1 MDLYDL
7 DEILNSIPQ
16 GEVENIDLN
25 ADEIL
30 KETDDYILE
39 QNDNKISNNNLN
51 IIQLNEGSLNEINN
65 IDLNEMLN
73 INDKGKEKSKIQNFK
88 NSIEFINYM
97 ETEYIQSKLEK
108 NEKVFQLSNYKKQKN
123 EKKLKPLHFSQKT
136 TLSSLFFKDG
146 NLITS
151 IAAKDNIIFT
161 GNNIGKI
168 KMYSNNKNTEYKIL
182 INDEILNSEDKR
194 VLCMDISEDKTFLI
208 SGYSNGYIALW
219 DIENGN
225 CRKLLKDEHKK
236 KSILAIKFLQCGNG
250 LYEFLSSDINGYVNR
265 ITISESFFFFS
276 PSVECINIIKYSFP
290 FFLIDLLHFS
300 NEEKKKY
307 SFIEENNCQ
316 IVALACTEYILIYQ
330 IDPELRKLY
339 ELKKPFYFKKTHI
352 PDISF
357 GLGYIP
363 RNVTYNSN
371 DNKLEYES
379 ILAKNNKI
387 DLYQLQR
394 LIAISWEKIVY
405 IYVLKF
411 DKINGP
417 DELVLVGHY
426 INSAQILR
434 MGFLSNSILYLFDMY
449 KKFKIINTTLLT
461 PNNISFNYENNP
473 IPQINKNFKP
483 ELEEGISLDDKILFQ
498 SIVPDKLD
506 KGNLPL
512 PTYNNLIISQLKT
525 LYVLAFKNFQYG
537 NLLNWEQCLN
547 DLNLKRE
554 WMEILSLGLDIF
566 NGKNISLP
574 DIPIE
579 ENKRKIR
586 VIFIL
591 KGLIL
596 QYVVSCFNESKNN
609 KNEDEIFN
617 CMNICIEFCIEINEM
632 DYLLNQIQPLIDSN
646 GYGNIFIEKL
656 EPFILCG
663 KIKNQNLGQNTI
675 SKIVELYIEKKK
687 FHILSQILTHLDIQ
701 SIDADEIKKIC
712 CEHILISPLI
722 YIYMNSPDHEY
733 FEPILKIYNMY
744 LNAKE
749 IEKEEFI
756 SYDNILQKI
765 PTSEL
770 EISKQYI
777 GDKLLWYIN
786 ICIDGKKFIS
796 DDFIELDQYEILIQ
810 KIFLW
815 LLQKEM
821 LDEFLIFDSLS
832 LFSIL
837 VKFFTEDVT
846 LKAIKLIKYDEE
858 NDLFKHIFYDEKEIE
873 DFNLELAINIIIER
887 SKRLNKI
894 SINNDLYEFICKI
907 SIHIHNI
914 SNDIIIETSKYILN
928 SESRIND
935 YKKEDDNF
943 GFRNKDLSIFEIKRL
958 SNLINDM
965 IDNYKSKLN
974 INEMKEI
981 LNSTEKTSFFLV
993 KIYLL
998 QLLKENL
1005 KCLDTYLIEYK
1016 YEDKIDKIYSFI
1028 DNILKDYKKENKEEL
1043 EIYKNE
1049 IHNRFILLARLSMN
1063 KFIDLIS
1070 KWFDNNHIA
1079 SIEKL
1084 NENKEVELKYIEK
1097 VLDSYKESNLPT
1109 EDEEMLIYSLL
1120 LSTHI
1125 SLLCELNKKNQILPN
1140 LKKRASYPE
1149 QCLDICLENKVYDAA
1164 IYLYLHQ
1171 DNINDALELSN
1182 NVLKEDYET
1191 LIKVYQEN
1199 KIKDTSSII
1208 EKHNEI
1214 LDRSINICENAND
1227 DEKEIKQMWFGLVK
1241 ICYEYRKK
1249 IKKLKITLLLKILI
1263 NDIQKVFE
1271 KMYSYVG
1278 IKSIVEYV
1286 TINNKEVEFKEF
1298 KPILMQMLYGY
1309 TNLYKI
1315 FEIVRKLIGVRVGG
1329 EFKLFNEISLQGN
1342 FYQIKKCDECQENFI
1357 EDDILSLFK
1366 CGHQFHLICCVKEND
1381 VLICPICR
1389 EEIESSLTP
1398 LKGNQIQITKV
1409 NDNDIEKFMLKK
1421 QNQNNDLYNN
1431 EGNYSH
1437 FLKNIDKHYFDSDLI
1452 FN

>member
-1 MDLYDL
+1 MDLFDV

-16 GEVENIDLN
+16 GEVDNYLN
-25 ADEIL
+25 ADEIM
-30 KETDDYILE
+30 KETDDFILQ
-39 QNDNKISNNNLN
+39 QNDNKISNNNID
-51 IIQLNEGSLNEINN
+51 IIQLNDESLKEMNN
-65 IDLNEMLN
+65 IDINEILYN
-73 INDKGKEKSKIQNFK
+73 KEIENSVNKKFN
-88 NSIEFINYM
+88 NSIDFINYM

-108 NEKVFQLSNYKKQKN
+108 NEEVFQLSNYRKQQK
-123 EKKLKPLHFSQKT
+123 EKKLKPLQFSQKT

-146 NLITS
+146 NIITS
-151 IAAKDNIIFT
+151 ITAKGNIIFT

-168 KMYSNNKNTEYKIL
+168 KMYSNKKNSEYKIL
-182 INDEILNSEDKR
+182 INDEIINSEDKR
-194 VLCMDISEDKTFLI
+194 VLCMDISEDLNYLI

-219 DIENGN
+219 NIEKEN
-225 CRKLLKDEHKK
+225 CIKLLKDEHQR
-236 KSILAIKFLQCGNG
+236 KSILAIKFLQCENG
-250 LYEFLSSDINGYVNR
+250 IYEFLSSDINGYVNR
-265 ITISESFFFFS
+265 ITISESYFFFS
-276 PSVECINIIKYSFP
+276 PSVECINIIKYTFP
-290 FFLIDLLHFS
+290 FFLIDILNFT
-300 NEEKKKY
+300 NEEKITY
-307 SFIEENNCQ
+307 SFIEDNNCQ
-316 IVALACTEYILIYQ
+316 IIALACTEYILIYQ

-352 PDISF
+352 PDIAF

-363 RNVTYNSN
+363 RNVNYNINN
-371 DNKLEYES
+371 DKLEYENL
-379 ILAKNNKI
+379 IAKSNKI
-387 DLYQLQR
+387 DLYQIQR

-411 DKINGP
+411 DKKNGP
-417 DELVLVGHY
+417 DELILVGHY

-449 KKFKIINTTLLT
+449 KKFKIINTSLLT
-461 PNNISFNYENNP
+461 PNNISFNDDNNP

-483 ELEEGISLDDKILFQ
+483 ELEEGIFLDENILFQ
-498 SIVPDKLD
+498 SILPDKID

-512 PTYNNLIISQLKT
+512 PTYNNLIISQVKT
-525 LYVLAFKNFQYG
+525 LYVLAYKNFQYG

-547 DLNLKRE
+547 DLNLKKE

-579 ENKRKIR
+579 EDKRKIR

-596 QYVVSCFNESKNN
+596 QYVVSCINENKNN
-609 KNEDEIFN
+609 KNEETIFN

-632 DYLLNQIQPLIDSN
+632 DYLLNQIQPFFDAN

-722 YIYMNSPDHEY
+722 YIYMNSPDNEY

-749 IEKEEFI
+749 IEKDKFI
-756 SYDNILQKI
+756 SYENILQKI
-765 PTSEL
+765 PNSEL
-770 EISKQYI
+770 EICKQYI

-786 ICIDGKKFIS
+786 LCIDGKKFIS

-810 KIFLW
+810 MIFLW
-815 LLQKEM
+815 LLKQEI
-821 LDEFLIFDSLS
+821 LDQFLIFDSLS

-837 VKFFTEDVT
+837 VKLFSQDVT
-846 LKAIKLIKYDEE
+846 LKIIKLIKYDEE
-858 NDLFKHIFYDEKEIE
+858 NDLFKEIFYNEKEIE

-907 SIHIHNI
+907 SIHNDNI
-914 SNDIIIETSKYILN
+914 SNDIIKETSKYILS

-935 YKKEDDNF
+935 FKKEEDTF
-943 GFRNKDLSIFEIKRL
+943 GFRKKDLSFFEIKRL
-958 SNLINDM
+958 ANLINDM
-965 IDNYKSKLN
+965 IEKYKSKLQKDD
-974 INEMKEI
+974 IKEI

-998 QLLKENL
+998 KLLKENL
-1005 KCLDTYLIEYK
+1005 KCLDTYLLEYK
-1016 YEDKIDKIYSFI
+1016 YEDKIDQIYLFI
-1028 DNILKDYKKENKEEL
+1028 DNILKEYKKENTEEF

-1063 KFIDLIS
+1063 KFIDLIG

-1084 NENKEVELKYIEK
+1084 NEDKEIELKYIEK
-1097 VLDSYKESNLPT
+1097 VLDSYKENNLPT
-1109 EDEEMLIYSLL
+1109 DDEEMLIYSLL

-1125 SLLCELNKKNQILPN
+1125 ELLCELNKKDQILPN

-1182 NVLKEDYET
+1182 NALKEDYEK
-1191 LIKVYQEN
+1191 LIKIYKEK
-1199 KIKDTSSII
+1199 KIKDTSSLI

-1214 LDRSINICENAND
+1214 LERSINICENAND

-1241 ICYEYRKK
+1241 LCYEYRKK
-1249 IKKLKITLLLKILI
+1249 IKKLKIDEILKII
-1263 NDIQKVFE
+1263 IDDIQKIFE

-1298 KPILMQMLYGY
+1298 KPILIQMLYGY

-1342 FYQIKKCDECQENFI
+1342 FYQVNKCDECQENFI
-1357 EDDILSLFK
+1357 ENDILSLFK
-1366 CGHQFHLICCVKEND
+1366 CGHQFHLTCCVKQND

-1389 EEIESSLTP
+1389 NEEIESSLTS
-1398 LKGNQIQITKV
+1398 LKENQIKISKAS
-1409 NDNDIEKFMLKK
+1409 DNDIQKFLLKK
-1421 QNQNNDLYNN
+1421 QNQNNDYDNN
-1431 EGNYSH
+1431 EGNYSR

>member
-1 MDLYDL
+1 MDSFDIE
-7 DEILNSIPQ
+7 EILNSIPQ
-16 GEVENIDLN
+16 GEVENTDLN
-25 ADEIL
+25 ADEII

-39 QNDNKISNNNLN
+39 QNDNKISNNNIN
-51 IIQLNEGSLNEINN
+51 IIQFNEGT
-65 IDLNEMLN
+65 LNEMNN
-73 INDKGKEKSKIQNFK
+73 INLHEILNNKENENSKKNKFK

-123 EKKLKPLHFSQKT
+123 KKKLEPLHFSQKT
-136 TLSSLFFKDG
+136 TLSSRFFKDG
-146 NLITS
+146 NVITS
-151 IAAKDNIIFT
+151 IAAKGDIIFT

-168 KMYSNNKNTEYKIL
+168 KMYSNKKNSEYKIL

-194 VLCMDISEDKTFLI
+194 VLCMDISENINFLI

-225 CRKLLKDEHKK
+225 CRKLLKDEHNK
-236 KSILAIKFLQCGNG
+236 KSILAIKFLECENG

-290 FFLIDLLHFS
+290 FFLIDILNFS

-307 SFIEENNCQ
+307 SFIEDNNCQ

-352 PDISF
+352 PDIAF

-363 RNVTYNSN
+363 RNVNYNINN
-371 DNKLEYES
+371 DKLEYENL
-379 ILAKNNKI
+379 IAKSNKI
-387 DLYQLQR
+387 DLYQIQR

-411 DKINGP
+411 DKKNGP
-417 DELVLVGHY
+417 DELILVGHY

-449 KKFKIINTTLLT
+449 KKFKIINTSLLT
-461 PNNISFNYENNP
+461 PNNISFNDDNNP

-483 ELEEGISLDDKILFQ
+483 ELEEGIFLDENILFQ
-498 SIVPDKLD
+498 SILPDKID

-512 PTYNNLIISQLKT
+512 PTYNNLIISQVKT
-525 LYVLAFKNFQYG
+525 LYVLAYKNFQYG

-547 DLNLKRE
+547 DLNLKKE

-579 ENKRKIR
+579 EDKRKIR

-596 QYVVSCFNESKNN
+596 QYVVSCINENKNN
-609 KNEDEIFN
+609 KNEETIFN

-632 DYLLNQIQPLIDSN
+632 DYLLNQIQPFFDAN

-722 YIYMNSPDHEY
+722 YIYMNSPDNEY

-749 IEKEEFI
+749 IEKDKFI
-756 SYDNILQKI
+756 SYENILQKI
-765 PTSEL
+765 PNSEL
-770 EISKQYI
+770 EICKQYI

-786 ICIDGKKFIS
+786 LCIDGKKFIS

-810 KIFLW
+810 MIFLW
-815 LLQKEM
+815 LLKQEI
-821 LDEFLIFDSLS
+821 LDQFLIFDSLS

-837 VKFFTEDVT
+837 VKLFSQDVT
-846 LKAIKLIKYDEE
+846 LKIIKLIKYDEE
-858 NDLFKHIFYDEKEIE
+858 NDLFKEIFYNEKEIE

-907 SIHIHNI
+907 SIHNDNI
-914 SNDIIIETSKYILN
+914 SNDIIKETSKYILS

-935 YKKEDDNF
+935 FKKEEDTF
-943 GFRNKDLSIFEIKRL
+943 GFRKKDLSFFEIKRL
-958 SNLINDM
+958 ANLINDM
-965 IDNYKSKLN
+965 IEKYKSKLQKDD
-974 INEMKEI
+974 IKEI

-998 QLLKENL
+998 KLLKENL
-1005 KCLDTYLIEYK
+1005 KCLDTYLLEYK
-1016 YEDKIDKIYSFI
+1016 YEDKIDQIYLFI
-1028 DNILKDYKKENKEEL
+1028 DNILKEYKKENTEEF

-1063 KFIDLIS
+1063 KFIDLIG

-1084 NENKEVELKYIEK
+1084 NEDKEIELKYIEK
-1097 VLDSYKESNLPT
+1097 VLDSYKENNLPT
-1109 EDEEMLIYSLL
+1109 DDEEMLIYSLL

-1125 SLLCELNKKNQILPN
+1125 ELLCELNKKDQILPN

-1182 NVLKEDYET
+1182 NALKEDYEK
-1191 LIKVYQEN
+1191 LIKIYKEK
-1199 KIKDTSSII
+1199 KIKDTSSLI

-1214 LDRSINICENAND
+1214 LERSINICENAND

-1241 ICYEYRKK
+1241 LCYEYRKK
-1249 IKKLKITLLLKILI
+1249 IKKLKIDEILKII
-1263 NDIQKVFE
+1263 IDDIQKIFE

-1298 KPILMQMLYGY
+1298 KPILIQMLYGY

-1329 EFKLFNEISLQGN
+1329 EFKLFIEISLQGN
-1342 FYQIKKCDECQENFI
+1342 FYQVNKCDECQENFI
-1357 EDDILSLFK
+1357 ENDILSLFK
-1366 CGHQFHLICCVKEND
+1366 CGHQFHLTCCVKQND

-1389 EEIESSLTP
+1389 NEEIESSLTS
-1398 LKGNQIQITKV
+1398 LKENQIKISKAS
-1409 NDNDIEKFMLKK
+1409 DNDIQKFLLKK
-1421 QNQNNDLYNN
+1421 QNQNNDYDNN
-1431 EGNYSH
+1431 EGNYSR

>member
-1 MDLYDL
+1 MDSFDIE
-7 DEILNSIPQ
+7 EILNSIPQ
-16 GEVENIDLN
+16 GEVENTDLN
-25 ADEIL
+25 ADEII

-39 QNDNKISNNNLN
+39 QNDNKISNNNIN
-51 IIQLNEGSLNEINN
+51 IIQFNEGT
-65 IDLNEMLN
+65 LNEMNN
-73 INDKGKEKSKIQNFK
+73 INLHEILNNKENENSKKNKFK

-123 EKKLKPLHFSQKT
+123 KKKLEPLHFSQKT
-136 TLSSLFFKDG
+136 TLSSRFFKDG
-146 NLITS
+146 NVITS
-151 IAAKDNIIFT
+151 IAAKGDIIFT

-168 KMYSNNKNTEYKIL
+168 KMYSNKKNSEYKIL
-182 INDEILNSEDKR
+182 INDEIINSEDKR
-194 VLCMDISEDKTFLI
+194 VLCMDISEDLNYLI

-219 DIENGN
+219 NIEKEN
-225 CRKLLKDEHKK
+225 CIKLLKDEHQR
-236 KSILAIKFLQCGNG
+236 KSILAIKFLQCENG
-250 LYEFLSSDINGYVNR
+250 IYEFLSSDINGYVNR
-265 ITISESFFFFS
+265 ITISESYFFFS
-276 PSVECINIIKYSFP
+276 PSVECINIIKYTFP
-290 FFLIDLLHFS
+290 FFLIDILNFT
-300 NEEKKKY
+300 NEEKITY
-307 SFIEENNCQ
+307 SFIEDNNCQ
-316 IVALACTEYILIYQ
+316 IIALACTEYILIYQ

-352 PDISF
+352 PDIAF
-357 GLGYIP
+357 GLGYVP
-363 RNVTYNSN
+363 RNVNYNSN
-371 DNKLEYES
+371 TDKYEYEN
-379 ILAKNNKI
+379 ILAKDNKI
-387 DLYQLQR
+387 DLFKLER

-411 DKINGP
+411 DKKNGP
-417 DELVLVGHY
+417 DELILVGHY

-449 KKFKIINTTLLT
+449 KKFKIINTSLLT
-461 PNNISFNYENNP
+461 PNNISFNDDNNP

-483 ELEEGISLDDKILFQ
+483 ELEEGIFLDENILFQ
-498 SIVPDKLD
+498 SILPDKID

-512 PTYNNLIISQLKT
+512 PTYNNLIISQVKT
-525 LYVLAFKNFQYG
+525 LYVLAYKNFQYG

-547 DLNLKRE
+547 DLNLKKE

-579 ENKRKIR
+579 EDKRKIR

-596 QYVVSCFNESKNN
+596 QYVVSCINENKNN
-609 KNEDEIFN
+609 KNEETIFN

-632 DYLLNQIQPLIDSN
+632 DYLLNQIQPFFDAN

-722 YIYMNSPDHEY
+722 YIYMNSPDNEY

-749 IEKEEFI
+749 IEKDKFI
-756 SYDNILQKI
+756 SYENILQKI
-765 PTSEL
+765 PNSEL
-770 EISKQYI
+770 EICKQYI

-786 ICIDGKKFIS
+786 LCIDGKKFIS

-810 KIFLW
+810 MIFLW
-815 LLQKEM
+815 LLKQEI
-821 LDEFLIFDSLS
+821 LDQFLIFDSLS

-837 VKFFTEDVT
+837 VKLFSQDVT
-846 LKAIKLIKYDEE
+846 LKIIKLIKYDEE
-858 NDLFKHIFYDEKEIE
+858 NDLFKEIFYNEKEIE

-907 SIHIHNI
+907 SIHNDNI
-914 SNDIIIETSKYILN
+914 SNDIIKETSKYILS

-935 YKKEDDNF
+935 FKKEEDTF
-943 GFRNKDLSIFEIKRL
+943 GFRKKDLSFFEIKRL
-958 SNLINDM
+958 ANLINDM
-965 IDNYKSKLN
+965 IEKYKSKLQKDD
-974 INEMKEI
+974 IKEI

-998 QLLKENL
+998 KLLKENL
-1005 KCLDTYLIEYK
+1005 KCLDTYLLEYK
-1016 YEDKIDKIYSFI
+1016 YEDKIDQIYLFI
-1028 DNILKDYKKENKEEL
+1028 DNILKEYKKENTEEF

-1063 KFIDLIS
+1063 KFIDLIG

-1084 NENKEVELKYIEK
+1084 NEDKEIELKYIEK
-1097 VLDSYKESNLPT
+1097 VLDSYKENNLPT
-1109 EDEEMLIYSLL
+1109 DDEEMLIYSLL

-1125 SLLCELNKKNQILPN
+1125 ELLCELNKKDQILPN

-1182 NVLKEDYET
+1182 NALKEDYEK
-1191 LIKVYQEN
+1191 LIKIYKEK
-1199 KIKDTSSII
+1199 KIKDTSSLI

-1214 LDRSINICENAND
+1214 LERSINICENAND

-1241 ICYEYRKK
+1241 LCYEYRKK
-1249 IKKLKITLLLKILI
+1249 IKKLKIDEILKII
-1263 NDIQKVFE
+1263 IDDIQKIFE

-1298 KPILMQMLYGY
+1298 KPILIQMLYGY

-1329 EFKLFNEISLQGN
+1329 EFKLLIEISLQGN
-1342 FYQIKKCDECQENFI
+1342 FYQVNKCDECQENFI
-1357 EDDILSLFK
+1357 ENDILSLFK
-1366 CGHQFHLICCVKEND
+1366 CGHQFHLTCCVKQND

-1389 EEIESSLTP
+1389 NEEIESSLTS
-1398 LKGNQIQITKV
+1398 LKENQIKISKAS
-1409 NDNDIEKFMLKK
+1409 DNDIQKFLLKK
-1421 QNQNNDLYNN
+1421 QNQNNDYDNN
-1431 EGNYSH
+1431 EGNYSR